1 MALPYK
7 TRTMTWTSFFSL
19 ALALALFQG
28 CLFDHN
34 GNNGN
39 GSDKT
44 CGTEVNDPV
53 ELGGCLVGPEG
64 EVIGGVAVTLHQI
77 PAAARL
83 DVQGSLAKIASKYRL
98 TNADPFL
105 VDSADISGRYSFKGL
120 EAGQY
125 LLQAEAGDLHLLYS
139 VLYDGKH
146 RVEKDSLRPAGS
158 VEGRLF
164 SRTGQDLSGFSCWV
178 LGTNKGMATQSNGVF
193 HFEGLP
199 ERAYTIRCSRE
210 NLPALQI
217 TANIKAETT
226 VTVDPLFV
234 VQTNPD
240 SPLRVSAEYDAFNGQ
255 VHVHWSRVASPDG
268 GPSSEMFY
276 TVNRI
281 LKGDDNGSQFLPVTV
296 NDTAFRDYLEW
307 SDGDTSKQ
315 ITYLVRSQAFI
326 KGKAYYSA
334 ASSLVLLEVKPPT
347 SHDTQIQL
355 LWIKP
360 PTGDSCEVGD
370 TARAQVIYSN
380 AYRMLTTVL
389 WIANKAQEVRA
400 EIVNTRAGYS
410 ILKFA
415 CLDTGTTSLQVNI
428 RDQVGRIWS
437 SPSLNLTVFS
447 RSLPL
452 LE

>member
-19 ALALALFQG
+19 ALALALIQG
-28 CLFDHN
+28 CLFDHR
-34 GNNGN
+34 GGTS
-39 GSDKT
+39 GEKT
-44 CGTEVNDPV
+44 CGTEVSDPV

-105 VDSADISGRYSFKGL
+105 VDSADATGRYSFKGL
-120 EAGQY
+120 AAGQY
-125 LLQAEAGDLHLLYS
+125 LVQAEAGDLHLLYT

-146 RVEKDSLRPAGS
+146 RVEKDSLSPAGS

-164 SRTGQDLSGFSCWV
+164 SRSGQDLSGFSCWV
-178 LGTNKGMATQSNGVF
+178 LGTNKGMATQGNGAF

-199 ERAYTIRCSRE
+199 ERAYTIRCSKE
-210 NLPALQI
+210 NFPALQI
-217 TANIKAETT
+217 TVDIKAETT
-226 VTVDPLFV
+226 VMVDSLFV

-240 SPLRVSAEYDAFNGQ
+240 SPARISAEYDSLTGQ

-281 LKGDDNGSQFLPVTV
+281 LIDDENGSSFSPVTV

-307 SDGDTSKQ
+307 SDLDTSKR
-315 ITYLVRSQAFI
+315 ITYQVRSQAFL
-326 KGKAYYSA
+326 KGKAFYSSSA
-334 ASSLVLLEVKPPT
+334 SLVSLRVSPPT
-347 SHDTQIQL
+347 SHDTQIQFF
-355 LWIKP
+355 WIKP

-370 TARAQVIYSN
+370 TARAQVTYFN
-380 AYRMLTTVL
+380 AYRLQTTVVWL
-389 WIANKAQEVRA
+389 ANKTQEMRT
-400 EIVNTRAGYS
+400 EMVNTRVGYDVF
-410 ILKFA
+410 KFA
-415 CLDTGTTSLQVNI
+415 CVDTGTTSLQVNI